1 MFVIGSQNF
10 RQKMLLMVGKL
21 IRTKD
26 PELADPVDAKTQT
39 QTQLKVSSIPPHI
52 YLYVFA

>member
-10 RQKMLLMVGKL
+10 RQKMLVLMSKL

-26 PELADPVDAKTQT
+26 VELADPVEAKT
-39 QTQLKVSSIPPHI
+39 QTQLKVNKP
-52 YLYVFA
+52 YLFISGA